1 MRHQVVELCFV
12 SILDFCESFDITYD
26 AIRNAYLIL
35 VVRKIVEYTR
45 TVLRSIMYCFVFF
58 PLEV

>member
-1 MRHQVVELCFV
+1 MELCFV